1 MENWTQH
8 IFLKRL
14 LKRRLKGMH
23 KRTVLIVCLFLPLLA
38 QAEAQT
44 EVQAVDSDTPLI
56 EPDVRPQVV
65 DEALIDTEN
74 FEVGAF
80 VGVINIEDFE
90 SSLLWGARMAY
101 HLSETFFLEA
111 NVGFADGGETS
122 FEKLAGNVQLLSDDD
137 RNYRYYNVSFGVN
150 VLPGEAFF
158 AGKYAFNTNFYL
170 VAGAGATDF
179 AGDNRFTANFGA
191 GYQVLLNDWLALN
204 VVFREHLFD
213 SDITGESKTTINSEI
228 STGLSLFF

>member
-1 MENWTQH
+1 MENWTQRFLLIKRH
-8 IFLKRL
+8 IL
-14 LKRRLKGMH
+14 
-23 KRTVLIVCLFLPLLA
+23 TVLVVLA
-38 QAEAQT
+38 LMPA
-44 EVQAVDSDTPLI
+44 AVNADDAVERVDKPLI

-74 FEVGAF
+74 FELGTFA
-80 VGVINIEDFE
+80 GVINIEDFE
-90 SSLLWGARMAY
+90 SSFLWGARAAY
-101 HLSETFFLEA
+101 HLSETFFLEGNIGVA
-111 NVGFADGGETS
+111 EAGETS

-137 RNYRYYNVSFGVN
+137 RHYRYYNVSFGAN
-150 VLPGEAFF
+150 ILPGEAFF

-179 AGDNRFTANFGA
+179 AGDNRFTANIGA
-191 GYQVLLNDWLALN
+191 GYQLLLNDWLALH

-228 STGLSLFF
+228 SSGVSVFF